1 MKRWISSASVYRSSA
16 CAVAMVALLSGAAS
30 ALAAADVRILVDVSG
45 SMKDNDPENLRI
57 PAMRLVSEL
66 LPAGTRAGVWLFA
79 EDTVT
84 LIAPSEVDEAWRT
97 RARKTLS
104 QIHSRGLFTHIER
117 AIDAAV
123 SGWESEVEHPE
134 RHIVL
139 LTDGVVDVSK
149 TASDSAASRARII
162 AGQLQR
168 LRSYDARVHIVSLSD
183 NVDHELLQILTS
195 TTGGLLES
203 ANDAERLQRIF
214 LHMLEQTAA
223 PVTVPLDGKQFDI
236 DGSVSELTLLIFRAD
251 GEAVKLHL
259 PSGEAL
265 DALSTYDGVLW
276 RSEPGYDLITVTRPV
291 AGTWR
296 YEGTE
301 DADNR
306 AVVVTDLMLEVEP
319 VPGTMLSSEI
329 ADLRA
334 RMLDH
339 GEPLENTDLLEILT
353 ARVRIESDE
362 QRAVGAALAFNPET
376 RAFEGRLDGR
386 ALPAGDYRLTLTLD
400 GGTFR
405 REVKQRVTFTADP
418 ITVRYGEE
426 QGPTT
431 TIVID
436 VIPDPALTDIDSL
449 SGYVAVTASD
459 GGARAFPIPKI
470 VSGRAQVRV
479 EASMAGAHQFA
490 TSLYFTTRHGRSLH
504 LEPAPQA
511 FQMTHA
517 ESAAD
522 NLAAPAMPADT
533 PVSTFSA
540 GHALAYVGAGN
551 ALVILGFLA
560 IWWLYLPQEKAARV
574 PEAEPEAAPA

>member
-1 MKRWISSASVYRSSA
+1 MRP
-16 CAVAMVALLSGAAS
+16 GA
-30 ALAAADVRILVDVSG
+30 
-45 SMKDNDPENLRI
+45 
-57 PAMRLVSEL
+57 
-66 LPAGTRAGVWLFA
+66 
-79 EDTVT
+79 
-84 LIAPSEVDEAWRT
+84 

-183 NVDHELLQILTS
+183 NVDHDLMQILTS

-203 ANDAERLQRIF
+203 ANDAERLQRVF

-223 PVTVPLDGKQFDI
+223 PVTVPFDGKQFDI
-236 DGSVSELTLLIFRAD
+236 DSSVSELTLLIFRAD
-251 GEAVKLHL
+251 GEAVKLHP

-265 DALSTYDGVLW
+265 DAMSAGDGVLW
-276 RSEPGYDLITVTRPV
+276 RSEPGYDLITVTQPA

-306 AVVVTDLMLEVEP
+306 AVVVTDLMLEVDP

-353 ARVRIESDE
+353 ARVSIESDE
-362 QRAVGAALAFNPET
+362 QQAVGASLALNPET

-405 REVKQRVTFTADP
+405 RQVKQRVTFTADP
-418 ITVRYGEE
+418 VTVRYGEE

-436 VIPDPALTDIDSL
+436 VTPDPALTDIESL
-449 SGYVAVTASD
+449 SGYIAVTDSD
-459 GGARAFPIPKI
+459 GEVRAFPLPKI
-470 VSGRAQVRV
+470 VSGRSQVRV

-522 NLAAPAMPADT
+522 DQLAPAMPEDT
-533 PVSTFSA
+533 AVSTFSA
-540 GHALAYVGAGN
+540 GHTLAYVGLGN
-551 ALVILGFLA
+551 VLVILGFLA
-560 IWWLYLPQEKAARV
+560 IWWLYLPDEKAARV
-574 PEAEPEAAPA
+574 PAAEPEAAPA